1 MARSDKLL
9 AAMRAN
15 PRADWQTGDVE
26 SVARA
31 FGITCKLPRRGS
43 HYTLSHERVR
53 GHLTIPAHRPIK
65 AVYIM
70 LLLEMIDGLAGE

>member
-15 PRADWQTGDVE
+15 PKADWTIGDVE

-31 FGITCKLPRRGS
+31 FGVTCKEPRRGS
-43 HYTLSHERVR
+43 HYTFSHERVR
-53 GHLTIPAHRPIK
+53 GHLTVPAHRPIK
-65 AVYIM
+65 AIYIM
-70 LLLEMIDGLAGE
+70 LLVEMIDSIAGQ

>member
-15 PRADWQTGDVE
+15 PRSGWTIGDVE

-31 FGITCKLPRRGS
+31 FGITCKPPRRGS
-43 HYTLSHERVR
+43 HYTLSHEAVR
-53 GHLTIPAHRPIK
+53 GHLTVPAHRPIK
-65 AVYIM
+65 AIYIM
-70 LLLEMIDGLAGE
+70 LLVEMIDSLAGE

>member
-15 PRADWQTGDVE
+15 PRGDWTIGDVE
-26 SVARA
+26 SLARA
-31 FGITCKLPRRGS
+31 FGITCKPPRRGS

-53 GHLTIPAHRPIK
+53 GHLTVPAHRPIK
-65 AVYIM
+65 AIYIM
-70 LLLEMIDGLAGE
+70 LLIDMIDGIAGE